1 GAGVGTV
8 EEVVGAL
15 GMAPALAQ
23 VFQRPVPPVLADR
36 IGEGLA
42 VADRTMEVDHHHRV
56 ALACIGLRV
65 PAVAPAIAEAALR
78 SAVDQEGDRVA
89 LALLVVPGL
98 EHIAVHGLVVPAL
111 ELELLEA

>member
-1 GAGVGTV
+1 
-8 EEVVGAL
+8 L
-15 GMAPALAQ
+15 
-23 VFQRPVPPVLADR
+23 
-36 IGEGLA
+36 
-42 VADRTMEVDHHHRV
+42 ADRTMEVDHHHRV

-98 EHIAVHGLVVPAL
+98 EYIAVHGLVVPAL
-111 ELELLEA
+111 ELELLEAAKPHLGQHLAGRRRDGPLRRTVDPADDDLVAAGQAVAS